1 MERKSELTKALL
13 GEKFKE
19 LVAKKGFEKL
29 TIKMIT
35 DAAGVIRPTFYN
47 YFQDKYEVME
57 WLLWEDVFK
66 EVSELMEQE
75 HVMESLQ
82 LLFQRFGEDKTYYE
96 KVFEVTGQNS
106 FEEMLYGQVFHMEE
120 ILVKHH
126 PLKHLSNMPHVD
138 EKVFLEFHAISLVNG
153 LKYWLIWESKN
164 NFWRESNGFYQ
175 YMMSPSTLDL
185 LDLENTEKNKGFHYT
200 EWNPFP
206 IISLV
211 LDISKNAPVV

>member
-126 PLKHLSNMPHVD
+126 EILAYLGKQKYFGGRCNGILSVYD
-138 EKVFLEFHAISLVNG
+138 VTF
-153 LKYWLIWESKN
+153 
-164 NFWRESNGFYQ
+164 
-175 YMMSPSTLDL
+175 
-185 LDLENTEKNKGFHYT
+185 
-200 EWNPFP
+200 NPG
-206 IISLV
+206 SV
-211 LDISKNAPVV
+211 GH

>member
-19 LVAKKGFEKL
+19 LVAKKGFDKL

-66 EVSELMEQE
+66 DVAEMIEKERA
-75 HVMESLQ
+75 MESLQ
-82 LLFQRFGEDKTYYE
+82 FLFHKFDEDKVYYE

-106 FEEMLYGQVFHMEE
+106 FEEMLYQQIVQMES
-120 ILVKHH
+120 ILIKHH
-126 PLKHLSNMPHVD
+126 PLKHLKDMPHIS
-138 EKVFLEFHAISLVNG
+138 ERVFLEFHAVSLMNG
-153 LKYWLIWESKN
+153 IKYWIK
-164 NFWRESNGFYQ
+164 REREAVSAEDALEFYR
-175 YMMSPSTLDL
+175 YMMSHSVLDL
-185 LDLENTEKNKGFHYT
+185 IETGQKEQTGKK
-200 EWNPFP
+200 
-206 IISLV
+206 
-211 LDISKNAPVV
+211 K

>member
-29 TIKMIT
+29 TIKIIT

-47 YFQDKYEVME
+47 YFQDKYEV
-57 WLLWEDVFK
+57 
-66 EVSELMEQE
+66 MEQE

-126 PLKHLSNMPHVD
+126 PLKHLRNMPHVD

-164 NFWRESNGFYQ
+164 ISAGDAMEFYQ
-175 YMMSPSTLDL
+175 YMMSHSILDL
-185 LDLENTEKNKGFHYT
+185 LDIENTEKK
-200 EWNPFP
+200 
-206 IISLV
+206 
-211 LDISKNAPVV
+211 

>member
-57 WLLWEDVFK
+57 WLLETEGFQHIREVTEDG
-66 EVSELMEQE
+66 MEQE

-164 NFWRESNGFYQ
+164 ISAGDAMEFYQ
-175 YMMSPSTLDL
+175 YMMSHSILDL
-185 LDLENTEKNKGFHYT
+185 LDIENTEKK
-200 EWNPFP
+200 
-206 IISLV
+206 
-211 LDISKNAPVV
+211 